1 LSARRAHASGRAE
14 KALTEES
21 GRGGERT
28 TDVGRVR
35 VGCQGWN
42 YEDWVTPQ
50 AGARAVFYPR
60 GTRAEH
66 MLELY
71 ARAFSTVEVDST
83 FYAQPSDSTFDAWK
97 RRTPEGFTFAL
108 KLPREITHEC
118 GLRGERAAE
127 VLEAFCRGAR
137 RLGEKLAAVLVQLP
151 PQFEATREN
160 LAALAEFLPALPQD
174 IRFALEL
181 RDPFWFEEEMLAPLA
196 GRAQVSLALVEGPWA
211 ARERVWRAAAPL
223 LETNDFAY
231 LRWMG
236 ERDLARFDE
245 VARPRDANLARWAA
259 AIERLRERVPRVFA
273 YFSNFYEGHAPASA
287 NKLKRLLGEET
298 VEPEDLE
305 NQPSL
310 F

>member
-1 LSARRAHASGRAE
+1 MTHE
-14 KALTEES
+14 TT
-21 GRGGERT
+21 RGGTEAKAR
-28 TDVGRVR
+28 GRVR

-42 YEDWVTPQ
+42 YDDWVTPQ
-50 AGARAVFYPR
+50 ACARAVFYPR
-60 GTRAEH
+60 GTRADR
-66 MLELY
+66 MLEAY
-71 ARAFSTVEVDST
+71 ALAFDTVEVDST
-83 FYAQPSDSTFDAWK
+83 FYAVPTDATFDAWK

-118 GLRGERAAE
+118 ALRGARARE
-127 VLEAFCRGAR
+127 VLGAFCRGAR

-160 LAALAEFLPALPQD
+160 HSALAEFLPALPRD
-174 IRFALEL
+174 VRFAVEL
-181 RDPFWFEEEMLAPLA
+181 RDPFWFEEDLLAPLA
-196 GRAQVSLALVEGPWA
+196 RHAHVSLALVEGPWA

-223 LETNDFAY
+223 LQAADFAY

-236 ERDLARFDE
+236 ARDLARFDE
-245 VARPRDANLARWAA
+245 VARPRDANLQRWAA
-259 AIERLRERVPRVFA
+259 AVERLSERGAAVFA

-287 NKLKRLLGEET
+287 NKLKRLLGLPA
-298 VEPEDLE
+298 VGPEDLE